1 MIQAL
6 KISVSVVT
14 FDTPMD
20 ELEACLLSLFKS
32 LGYCQDYCC
41 RLTVSIYVVNNGDEP
56 LAGFISSIK
65 TSAPRLDGF
74 KIDLLEGQGN
84 VGYGAAINLTLGPGD
99 FAFRLLLNSDVT
111 LHPMAIS
118 EALKYLDSNNSV
130 VAVSPMCVN
139 KEQVRQHLCKRY
151 PTLLD
156 LALRGLAPKILS
168 DFFTNRLAKYEMR
181 ELPINKP
188 SVGIP
193 LISGC
198 FILCRASA
206 LTKVSGFDSSYFLY
220 FEDFDLS
227 LRLRTIGELAF
238 LPSVKITHEGG
249 FAARKGIY
257 HILIFARSAFR
268 FFNKFGWKW
277 R

>member
-1 MIQAL
+1 M
-6 KISVSVVT
+6 
-14 FDTPMD
+14 
-20 ELEACLLSLFKS
+20 
-32 LGYCQDYCC
+32 
-41 RLTVSIYVVNNGDEP
+41 
-56 LAGFISSIK
+56 
-65 TSAPRLDGF
+65 
-74 KIDLLEGQGN
+74 
-84 VGYGAAINLTLGPGD
+84 
-99 FAFRLLLNSDVT
+99 
-111 LHPMAIS
+111 
-118 EALKYLDSNNSV
+118 
-130 VAVSPMCVN
+130 
-139 KEQVRQHLCKRY
+139 
-151 PTLLD
+151 
-156 LALRGLAPKILS
+156 
-168 DFFTNRLAKYEMR
+168 MR